1 MSKKV
6 DFGSE
11 VSDTGKMF
19 GTFLVD
25 HFIQLVVVGVSA
37 TQTFFLVSQ
46 IAPNW
51 ATWLPLL
58 GVLLME
64 GGYLFWMWREFTADI
79 ADGSLKDIEK
89 NAQEKI
95 ANRMVYITLGL
106 SVLTML
112 AGGLIEIA
120 QSDLLAVLAV
130 PQFASLVGLIAISSI
145 FVLAGIHL
153 FADWRYRRADP
164 DVAIDRVHR
173 MKMRQMRRR
182 QQEAI
187 LGGEEKVT
195 EEEVIHTQELYTA
208 NKRTLGQTRA
218 KEEFTGRYENTF
230 AADDEQISLKQPTTR
245 QNGNGDKGFTNRQS

>member
-1 MSKKV
+1 MSKKT
-6 DFGSE
+6 DFGAE
-11 VSDTGKMF
+11 MSDTGKMF
-19 GTFLVD
+19 GSFLID

-51 ATWLPLL
+51 ATWLPVL

-64 GGYLFWMWREFTADI
+64 GGYLFWMWREFEADI

-95 ANRMVYITLGL
+95 ANRMVYVTLGL

-112 AGGLIEIA
+112 AGGLLEIA
-120 QSDLLAVLAV
+120 QSDLLAILEI
-130 PQFASLVGLIAISSI
+130 PQFANILALLAIGGI

-164 DVAIDRVHR
+164 DVALDRIHR
-173 MKMRQMRRR
+173 MKMRELHRK
-182 QQEAI
+182 QQGAV
-187 LGGEEKVT
+187 LDGEEKVMG
-195 EEEVIHTQELYTA
+195 EEVQATQLLYAA
-208 NKRTLGQTRA
+208 NKSKIGQTRA
-218 KEEFTGRYENTF
+218 NENFQARHEVVAYGVETSRAEPQDENFTH
-230 AADDEQISLKQPTTR
+230 
-245 QNGNGDKGFTNRQS
+245 RQSQK